1 MILIICKT
9 FCFYNSE
16 FYGSISDWILVL
28 ISAITAIFLYKTLNS
43 QINVQ
48 RVQNELLQ
56 LENQKFAKS
65 IEPNLNFE
73 IKKNKEKIEGN
84 YFDIV
89 SIQITNNNE
98 NIVNKIKILHN
109 ESDNIKRIMIPKD
122 YLPVPLNYLTP
133 NSEPY
138 LLHFLIIE
146 KPQKT
151 TFINFDIEFE
161 NDNNLKYRQTLV
173 CIYENIYNIR
183 ILKNKAERI

>member
-1 MILIICKT
+1 MISIICKNL
-9 FCFYNSE
+9 FFYNSE
-16 FYGSISDWILVL
+16 FYGSISDWVLVL
-28 ISAITAIFLYKTLNS
+28 FSAITAIFLYKTLNS

-48 RVQNELLQ
+48 KVQNKLLL
-56 LENQKFAKS
+56 LENQKFTKS

-73 IKKNKEKIEGN
+73 IHKNKEKIEGN

-89 SIQITNNNE
+89 SIKVTNNNE
-98 NIVNKIKILHN
+98 NIVNKIKILYN
-109 ESDNIKRIMIPKD
+109 ESDNVKKIMIPKD
-122 YLPVPLNYLTP
+122 YLPTPLNYLTS

-146 KPQKT
+146 KPQTT
-151 TFINFDIEFE
+151 TFINFEIEFE

-183 ILKNKAERI
+183 ILKNNAVKI